1 MEKKCKF
8 CGNTFEAKR
17 STAKYCSNSHKVM
30 DFNSRYSENIIT
42 YKKAPVKSDN
52 EVLGEAVADFCNK
65 NNCTFEDLKAAF
77 LKPQFQKK
85 AISEPKVSAQP
96 PKQNVNLS
104 FMERRRLQKNGS

>member
-17 STAKYCSNSHKVM
+17 STAQYCSDSHKVM
-30 DFNSRYSENIIT
+30 AFNSL
-42 YKKAPVKSDN
+42 KKGFEKAHNLLVTKSDN

-77 LKPQFQKK
+77 LKPQFPKK
-85 AISEPKVSAQP
+85 AISEPKVAANAQ
-96 PKQNVNLS
+96 KQSGNLS